1 MTVELNHTIVPARD
15 PHVSARFLAD
25 ILGLSVDPPV
35 AHFTPVTL
43 ANQVS
48 LDYDR
53 SDDFEPHHYAFMVG
67 EEEFD
72 AALARI
78 RRSGVT
84 HYGDPACQETGQI
97 YRSKHTEGRRG
108 TYFRDP
114 DGHLMEILTRG
125 GGAGA

>member
-15 PHVSARFLAD
+15 PQASARFLAD

-43 ANQVS
+43 NNHVS
-48 LDYDR
+48 LDYDQV
-53 SDDFEPHHYAFMVG
+53 DDFEPHHYAFMVG

-72 AALARI
+72 AAFARI
-78 RRSGVT
+78 QSGGIT
-84 HYGDPACQETGQI
+84 YYGDPACREIGQI
-97 YRSKHTEGRRG
+97 YHSKHVEGRRG

-114 DGHLMEILTRG
+114 SGHLMEILT
-125 GGAGA
+125 AGRRD

>member
-15 PHVSARFLAD
+15 PQASAQFLAG
-25 ILGLSVDPPV
+25 ILGLGVDPPV

-43 ANQVS
+43 ANGVS

-53 SDDFEPHHYAFMVG
+53 AEDFEPHHYAFMVG
-67 EEEFD
+67 DEEFD

-78 RRSGVT
+78 QQGEIAY
-84 HYGDPACQETGQI
+84 YGDPACREVGQV
-97 YRSKHTEGRRG
+97 YQSRNVPGRRG

-114 DGHLMEILTRG
+114 DGHLMEILTA
-125 GGAGA
+125 GGAGS